1 MTDYLMGAAESE
13 IIDQSR
19 SGPGRIGLL
28 SDSDFRLFRELIYEE
43 CGISMGAEKR
53 LFLES
58 RLRRRMEELGIRNAY
73 EYYCLVKSSS
83 DRAREMP
90 ALLDILMI
98 CETSF
103 FRNQPQFELFRGVVL
118 PEIIAKKQSAGSRLI
133 RAWSAGCSTGQEP
146 YSAVMA
152 LMETLPDAEGWTIRV
167 FASDL
172 SFTALE
178 RAQCGLYRIDQVK
191 GLAAHQLS
199 KYFREEGGNYVVA
212 EHVKRRVIFDYHNL
226 KNDNGLRGL
235 DIVFCRN
242 VMIYFDADE
251 QRRLVGRF
259 ANCLVPGGFLFLGHA
274 ESLQGLS
281 NRFAMVHR
289 NKGIAYRFEG

>member
-1 MTDYLMGAAESE
+1 MIRNPMGAAGSE
-13 IIDQSR
+13 IIQQTSA
-19 SGPGRIGLL
+19 GIGHTGLL
-28 SDSDFRLFRELIYEE
+28 SDGEFRLFRELIYDE

-58 RLRRRMEELGIRNAY
+58 RLRRRIDELGIKSAY
-73 EYYCLVKSSS
+73 EYYCLVKSAGEKS
-83 DRAREMP
+83 REMP
-90 ALLDILMI
+90 ALLDTLMI

-103 FRNQPQFELFRGVVL
+103 FRNLPQFELLKDSVL
-118 PEIIAKKQSAGSRLI
+118 PEIVAKKESAGSKLI
-133 RAWSAGCSTGQEP
+133 RVWSAGCSTGQEP
-146 YSAVMA
+146 YSAVM
-152 LMETLPDAEGWTIRV
+152 TLLESLPAAQEWTIRV

-178 RAQCGLYRIDQVK
+178 RAQCGLYRIDQVR
-191 GLAAHQLS
+191 GLGEPYVS
-199 KYFREEGGNYVVA
+199 KYFREENGNYVMA
-212 EHVKRRVIFDYHNL
+212 EQVKRRVIFDYHNL
-226 KNDNGLRGL
+226 KHDNGIRGL
-235 DIVFCRN
+235 DIIFCRN

-259 ANCLVPGGFLFLGHA
+259 ANCLIPGGFLFLGHA